1 MADLGFMTE
10 VRTLLDACGDGQRL
24 LFSATL
30 DGAVDKLVK
39 TYLHDAVTHEVD
51 SEKASVTTMIH
62 RPLLVKPH
70 HKNQITAEIA
80 NREGRTVLFART
92 QMGTDRI
99 AAQLREQ
106 GVMAGALHGGLTQ
119 GARARILAAFR
130 EGLVPVLV
138 ATDVAARGIHV
149 DDVTLVLQVDP
160 PHDSKDYLHRA
171 GRTARAGHEGVV
183 ASVVLPHQRKLAS
196 RLLGQAGVRAEVM
209 PVEPGTPELREAT
222 GARPTS
228 GVPIAEADYQ
238 KLIAPKQQQQRRR
251 PDGQRGGGPRGRGGY
266 RQQRRGP
273 RY

>member
-1 MADLGFMTE
+1 MADLGFMTD
-10 VRTLLDACGDGQRL
+10 VRTLLDATGEGQRL

-30 DGAVDKLVK
+30 DDAVDKLVK
-39 TYLHDAVTHEVD
+39 QYLHDPVTREVD
-51 SEKASVTTMIH
+51 SEKASVTTMVH

-70 HKNQITAEIA
+70 HKNQVTAEIA

-99 AAQLREQ
+99 AAQLREA

-119 GARARILAAFR
+119 GARARILTAFR
-130 EGLVPVLV
+130 EGSVPVLV

-183 ASVVLPHQRKLAS
+183 ATVVLPHQRKLAR
-196 RLLGQAGVRAEVM
+196 RLLGQAGVGAE
-209 PVEPGTPELREAT
+209 PIDVEPGTPELRDAT

-228 GVPIAEADYQ
+228 GVSIADEDYQ
-238 KLIAPKQQQQRRR
+238 RLIAPKQQQRRR
-251 PDGQRGGGPRGRGGY
+251 PDGQRGRGGY
-266 RQQRRGP
+266 RPHRRGP